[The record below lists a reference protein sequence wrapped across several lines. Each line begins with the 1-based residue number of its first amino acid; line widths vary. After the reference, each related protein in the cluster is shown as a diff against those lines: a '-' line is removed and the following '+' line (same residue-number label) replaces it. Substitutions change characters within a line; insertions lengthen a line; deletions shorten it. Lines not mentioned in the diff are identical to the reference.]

1 MKFRYIL
8 TILVYI
14 FLTVSCSKKD
24 SICGT
29 WFEATSTGSTELILR
44 EDGTC
49 LLSLDNNFT
58 EGIDR
63 EIRGK
68 WTRNK
73 DMLYINY
80 EGQYNPGY
88 AVEFNILSL
97 DDHTLVLRR
106 GVEGRIQ
113 YNRRE
118 YASQF

>member
-1 MKFRYIL
+1 MKLRYIL
-8 TILVYI
+8 IIFVYV

-29 WFEATSTGSTELILR
+29 WYEAQSLGSAELILS

-68 WTRNK
+68 WTRNEGS
-73 DMLYINY
+73 LYINY

-97 DDHTLVLRR
+97 DDNTLVLRR
-106 GVEGRIQ
+106 GVEGRVQ
-113 YNRRE
+113 YYNRRE
-118 YASQF
+118 